1 MFSDSLSYGVWP
13 VQYRPLFSS
22 DSQAMVV
29 PTVIRDG
36 GDGLFVHIM
45 MVSITSS
52 MQNQQ
57 IPLTIGTY
65 TVTKLL
71 AWDTNR
77 NLV

>member
-1 MFSDSLSYGVWP
+1 
-13 VQYRPLFSS
+13 
-22 DSQAMVV
+22 MVV

-36 GDGLFVHIM
+36 GDGLFVHLI

-71 AWDTNR
+71 AWDTTR